1 MKVLVENVESLHVI
15 LNDFLRQ
22 TLQNEF
28 QQFLE
33 LKQHPKAKSK
43 KFVDESNQ
51 MMYLISFDIK
61 IWSLLNIQI
70 LLACLLR
77 WMKLAAVLVVAAWIV
92 RPEDKDGP

>member
-51 MMYLISFDIK
+51 MMYLISFHIK
-61 IWSLLNIQI
+61 IWSLLII
-70 LLACLLR
+70 KFSLRAYCDEWSWLLF
-77 WMKLAAVLVVAAWIV
+77 
-92 RPEDKDGP
+92 